1 MTSFYDDDYKFIP
14 DYSSVCD
21 YIFEPS
27 TQIPQGYDGKIYHSI
42 KNSMRI
48 MGEPNIQ
55 GISNKFDKDKQKII
69 DYLVLETLKKH
80 TIMIIRKI
88 AGLPDGVAS
97 GIYVQYEGKE
107 YIFTAGHTFSQFTL
121 DELYLYL
128 DTSYYIS
135 NCKGIIWTPCKKDDF
150 HVLDYSIIYVDDL
163 LKSELQKSNYV
174 PFDITDSLKINH
186 NGIYNFYYGYPAS
199 FNKANKYKKATNKK
213 PLCFELE
220 FDESLLQCKT
230 LSDIN
235 SENTDI
241 DYLDSSYNEYDK
253 RLIETQDIGTKKT
266 YNMPDLQG
274 MSGCGIWRFK
284 DYPFNE
290 KKYFL
295 EGMFLGD
302 NDSHD
307 KLYFDKLT
315 SIIKYWNLLK
325 SKIQDDKMN
334 IDKMI
339 SFLPKKEQM

>member
-1 MTSFYDDDYKFIP
+1 MSSFYDDDYKFTPDYSSVCDYKFTP

-55 GISNKFDKDKQKII
+55 GISSKFDKDKQKII

-150 HVLDYSIIYVDDL
+150 RRHRR
-163 LKSELQKSNYV
+163 
-174 PFDITDSLKINH
+174 
-186 NGIYNFYYGYPAS
+186 G
-199 FNKANKYKKATNKK
+199 
-213 PLCFELE
+213 
-220 FDESLLQCKT
+220 
-230 LSDIN
+230 
-235 SENTDI
+235 
-241 DYLDSSYNEYDK
+241 
-253 RLIETQDIGTKKT
+253 
-266 YNMPDLQG
+266 
-274 MSGCGIWRFK
+274 
-284 DYPFNE
+284 
-290 KKYFL
+290 
-295 EGMFLGD
+295 
-302 NDSHD
+302 
-307 KLYFDKLT
+307 
-315 SIIKYWNLLK
+315 
-325 SKIQDDKMN
+325 
-334 IDKMI
+334 
-339 SFLPKKEQM
+339 